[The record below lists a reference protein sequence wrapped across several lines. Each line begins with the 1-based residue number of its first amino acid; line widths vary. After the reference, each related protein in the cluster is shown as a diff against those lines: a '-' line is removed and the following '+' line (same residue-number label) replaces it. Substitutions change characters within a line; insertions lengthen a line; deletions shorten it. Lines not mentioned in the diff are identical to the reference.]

1 MRMVILHVWIHQKQN
16 VVEIINI
23 ELLIQMNV
31 LKIALGYYPLI
42 VTYVILLITIVVKFQ
57 IHI

>member
-1 MRMVILHVWIHQKQN
+1 MRMAILLAWIHQKQN

-23 ELLIQMNV
+23 ELLMQMNV

-42 VTYVILLITIVVKFQ
+42 VTYVILHITIVVKFQ